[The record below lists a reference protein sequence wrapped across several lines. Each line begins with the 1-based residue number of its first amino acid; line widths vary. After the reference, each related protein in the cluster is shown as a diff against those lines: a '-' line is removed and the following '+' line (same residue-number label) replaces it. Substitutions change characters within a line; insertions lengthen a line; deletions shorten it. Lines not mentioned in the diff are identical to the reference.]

1 MSEVKKDWQSM
12 SKAERMEF
20 SAQKKAEAK
29 SLVGEGS
36 FPPALRITIGGKDYL
51 ATPSGVSEKGS
62 VAYSLGPLTIDL
74 KGRAARINKLNIS
87 VLNTGE
93 TTFEEIDM
101 SQVL

>member
-1 MSEVKKDWQSM
+1 MSDMKKDWQSM
-12 SKAERMEF
+12 SKAERMQF
-20 SAQKKAEAK
+20 SALKKAEAK
-29 SLVGEGS
+29 HLVQEGS
-36 FPPALRITIGGKDYL
+36 FPPALRITIGGKDFL

-74 KGRAARINKLNIS
+74 KGRPARINKLNIS